1 MLRAMEQLRRD
12 VSYGARMAT
21 RNRGFSA
28 AAILTLAL
36 GIGAATATFTIVD
49 AIVFRPLPYA
59 DTDRL
64 VKIWGSSAAE
74 PIDNMSLADLT
85 DISERSAVFERVA
98 GDDGTGVRVQYGE
111 SSHFASAA
119 LVTARWLSTLG
130 VRPVLG
136 RGFSPEEFEPGRDDV
151 LILTDAYWH
160 RRFAADADVVG
171 RTLIVD
177 GRRHTILGV
186 LPANVLR
193 YGADFL
199 QPLVAATYPASREHR
214 DLDVFARLR
223 PGVTLAAAQAELDLL
238 GRQLQAAYS
247 TPKVNQR
254 FRVIPL
260 DKYYAAVNPSAGR
273 GLILMLGAVGL
284 VLLIACVNVANLLL
298 ARAAARMREC
308 VIRAALGAS
317 RGRIARQLLTENLLL
332 FLAGGGLGCFVA
344 WWALDSVI
352 ALAVAG
358 GYVPERMAISLDGRV
373 LAFSLVLSLLTGMAF
388 GLAPAWQ
395 ASWVDLNNGLK
406 DASQTERGG
415 PRGRRTRR
423 ALIVAELTLS
433 VVLLVGFGLV
443 IRSLAGLYGNVDGFV
458 PDRLL
463 EAQSDAGRDFAPAVR
478 KWQAV
483 LERVRGI
490 PGVEW
495 AAVSSRPPVHGGRRQ
510 TFSVSGRAPVAVE
523 QAPHAGDILISADY
537 FATMG
542 IPIVRGREF
551 TDRDGGGSPPVVIVS
566 QALAAQVFPGEDP
579 IGHRIRLDERSPMT
593 CCAAAAPVENVWR
606 EIVGVAGDIRQAN
619 LDEAPAATIY
629 RPYTQI
635 VEHDM
640 FLMIRA
646 RTDRDMA
653 RVSATLPGELRK
665 ADPAMDWSDVLSM
678 RQVIAESG
686 AVRERRF
693 VMLLLGA
700 FAVLALVLAGVGVY
714 GVMAYFVVERRR
726 EIAVRVALGASRP
739 IVLRQIF
746 GEALRLLAVGL
757 VSGAVASQFLTR
769 LIASLLFGVAVTDV
783 PTHLVVFAVLG
794 TVALIASYLPA
805 RRAAAVDPIAA
816 LRE

>member
-1 MLRAMEQLRRD
+1 
-12 VSYGARMAT
+12 
-21 RNRGFSA
+21 
-28 AAILTLAL
+28 
-36 GIGAATATFTIVD
+36 
-49 AIVFRPLPYA
+49 
-59 DTDRL
+59 
-64 VKIWGSSAAE
+64 
-74 PIDNMSLADLT
+74 
-85 DISERSAVFERVA
+85 
-98 GDDGTGVRVQYGE
+98 
-111 SSHFASAA
+111 
-119 LVTARWLSTLG
+119 
-130 VRPVLG
+130 
-136 RGFSPEEFEPGRDDV
+136 
-151 LILTDAYWH
+151 
-160 RRFAADADVVG
+160 
-171 RTLIVD
+171 
-177 GRRHTILGV
+177 
-186 LPANVLR
+186 
-193 YGADFL
+193 
-199 QPLVAATYPASREHR
+199 
-214 DLDVFARLR
+214 
-223 PGVTLAAAQAELDLL
+223 
-238 GRQLQAAYS
+238 
-247 TPKVNQR
+247 
-254 FRVIPL
+254 
-260 DKYYAAVNPSAGR
+260 
-273 GLILMLGAVGL
+273 
-284 VLLIACVNVANLLL
+284 
-298 ARAAARMREC
+298 
-308 VIRAALGAS
+308 
-317 RGRIARQLLTENLLL
+317 
-332 FLAGGGLGCFVA
+332 
-344 WWALDSVI
+344 
-352 ALAVAG
+352 
-358 GYVPERMAISLDGRV
+358 
-373 LAFSLVLSLLTGMAF
+373 
-388 GLAPAWQ
+388 
-395 ASWVDLNNGLK
+395 
-406 DASQTERGG
+406 
-415 PRGRRTRR
+415 
-423 ALIVAELTLS
+423 
-433 VVLLVGFGLV
+433 
-443 IRSLAGLYGNVDGFV
+443 
-458 PDRLL
+458 
-463 EAQSDAGRDFAPAVR
+463 
-478 KWQAV
+478 V

-523 QAPHAGDILISADY
+523 QAPQAGDILISADY

-566 QALAAQVFPGEDP
+566 QALAAQVFPEEDP
-579 IGHRIRLDERSPMT
+579 IGQRIRLDERSPMT

-653 RVSATLPGELRK
+653 RVSGTLPGELRK
-665 ADPAMDWSDVLSM
+665 VDPAMDWSDVLSM